1 MEVSVLTISNSSS
14 SHFKDVCEQRH
25 DRSLP
30 EQNAKWTI
38 DLCMLSIS
46 WIFSGGGRSRYNIY
60 RIHQVDP
67 TTIAG
72 TGEVCAR
79 KGRKTVFFNTRRSE
93 TVNTSHMDRILSWVV
108 SLHLNLFQIFES
120 QNNPSTDNWRPS
132 KTSKGTFYSCARSK
146 RVQVVSCDG
155 GSASNKVCRN
165 PSV

>member
-1 MEVSVLTISNSSS
+1 MHWNTGQILQIYGFTACRKHHQGWGGIALGCVSWGRRGGGEGILTRFAIVTGAVWNVYVLTISSPCSSLL
-14 SHFKDVCEQRH
+14 KDVCEQRH

-38 DLCMLSIS
+38 DLCMISIS

-93 TVNTSHMDRILSWVV
+93 TVNTSHMDRILS
-108 SLHLNLFQIFES
+108 
-120 QNNPSTDNWRPS
+120 
-132 KTSKGTFYSCARSK
+132 
-146 RVQVVSCDG
+146 
-155 GSASNKVCRN
+155 
-165 PSV
+165 